1 LHTDRPFFRP
11 SELTPASSDTISP
24 TGGLSSRK
32 SPFHLWQRSPPLG
45 IPQVPPSPEY
55 TNLDCAFP
63 PFPITTA
70 RSATPVSESR
80 VPDPHFD
87 NVYVREHAEPYNQ
100 SRPVSPS
107 FSQQHSRS
115 RSVASSRSRNRSG
128 TIGSRADPIP
138 RPSTSNGTRK
148 PSLASISG
156 GPKPARGER
165 PPLPHTP
172 SMHAPFLPAPQ
183 AQRAG
188 FLGPEPVS
196 SRGGSLNGQ
205 ASQRQPLSPSRSQT
219 FPLHNEDRIS
229 GNGSNSFM
237 NRRPSQPSPKPTR
250 GGPSRG
256 SDISSLRSVQVPGST
271 YQTYN
276 PPTGTF
282 TSQPQ
287 PNTFAPPSTSRNI
300 SGAISGNRP
309 FPVRSAS
316 RGDIC
321 FPFPDPS
328 QPALP
333 APAISGDSI
342 HTNQFHTSFDPAT
355 SNASIGS
362 VAESGSL
369 RANPP
374 TANTTLRNEPS
385 DRRNER
391 DAASLPIPGLAMPP
405 ESPTDPFCLAGRLSP
420 IPHASMDE
428 SPLSIDASSSSRAS
442 SSRNP
447 SSTEASSRRV
457 TAGGSRGI
465 CRGCAQPIM
474 TGQKSISSK
483 DGRLTGRYHKQCF
496 ACHTCHARFET
507 ADFYVHDDHPFCAE
521 HYHAL
526 NGTLCTGCGQG
537 IEGQYLEAMSSNG
550 MEVVKFHPQCL
561 KCSSCRL
568 SLQNDYFEWMGK
580 VYCERDAKR
589 AAGVP
594 MQSPNEAF
602 IPPRLSPSSSSYLPS
617 TTSPLARAGLPA
629 GPRAGLRPP
638 GPGSGNGFL
647 SPSPLNGG
655 TQAPS
660 SGGRFPERRTTRLMM
675 I

>member
-1 LHTDRPFFRP
+1 LHIDRPFFRP
-11 SELTPASSDTISP
+11 SELTPASSDTVSPIS
-24 TGGLSSRK
+24 GLNSRK
-32 SPFHLWQRSPPLG
+32 SPFHQWQPSPPLG

-80 VPDPHFD
+80 APDPHFH

-107 FSQQHSRS
+107 SSQQHSRS

-128 TIGSRADPIP
+128 TMGSRADPIP

-165 PPLPHTP
+165 PPLPHIP

-183 AQRAG
+183 AQRPG
-188 FLGPEPVS
+188 FLGLERVS
-196 SRGGSLNGQ
+196 SRGGSLDHQ

-237 NRRPSQPSPKPTR
+237 TRRPSQPSPKPPR

-256 SDISSLRSVQVPGST
+256 SDSSSLRSVQVTGPT
-271 YQTYN
+271 YQAYN
-276 PPTGTF
+276 PLTGTP

-287 PNTFAPPSTSRNI
+287 PDNFAPRSSSRNI
-300 SGAISGNRP
+300 SRAESGNRP

-316 RGDIC
+316 RGDIK

-333 APAISGDSI
+333 APATSGDAV
-342 HTNQFHTSFDPAT
+342 HTNQFHPSFEPAT
-355 SNASIGS
+355 SNASMAS
-362 VAESGSL
+362 AAESGSL

-374 TANTTLRNEPS
+374 TATKTLAKERLK
-385 DRRNER
+385 RRNEK
-391 DAASLPIPGLAMPP
+391 DAVCLPIPDLAMPP

-420 IPHASMDE
+420 IPRASMDK
-428 SPLSIDASSSSRAS
+428 SPLSINTSSSRSSRA

-447 SSTEASSRRV
+447 SSQEVSSRRA
-457 TAGGSRGI
+457 TAGGSRGT
-465 CRGCAQPIM
+465 CRGCAQPIL

-537 IEGQYLEAMSSNG
+537 IEGQYLEAANG
-550 MEVVKFHPQCL
+550 NEVVKFHPQCL
-561 KCSSCRL
+561 KCASCRL

-594 MQSPNEAF
+594 MQSPNDAF
-602 IPPRLSPSSSSYLPS
+602 ISPRPSPSSASYLPS
-617 TTSPLARAGLPA
+617 NTSPLARAGLPA
-629 GPRAGLRPP
+629 GPRAGLRPA
-638 GPGSGNGFL
+638 GPGLGNGFL
-647 SPSPLNGG
+647 SPSPLIGG
-655 TQAPS
+655 AQAPS
-660 SGGRFPERRTTRLMM
+660 SGGRFPERRTTKLMM